1 MKRNNSRQSVPTKQI
16 HNIFTNIELSNNDL
30 DRARIK
36 DSQMSELSSRNQ
48 IYALES
54 MKTNNEVINSG
65 SLMNILVSN
74 FDEDMRAIV

>member
-48 IYALES
+48 ICALES